1 VERDEA
7 LLGELREA
15 LLAEFGARAIY
26 KALAR
31 YTHDEAL
38 IDMLAELRKDQ
49 DGVIAR
55 VRALITAVGGC
66 PKRKS
71 LRRVVLANVLAL
83 WAWPISVRMPLR
95 MCTDAEETR
104 ARWYGHFQEH
114 FSMLGQG
121 KLAAE
126 CGELYLIK
134 VRHALSLQTWTEHLP
149 S

>member
-1 VERDEA
+1 MERDEA
-7 LLGELREA
+7 LLAELRDA

-38 IDMLAELRKDQ
+38 IDMLVELRHEQ

-55 VRALITAVGGC
+55 VQALVKELGGR

-71 LRRVVLANVLAL
+71 LRRIVLANLLAL
-83 WAWPISVRMPLR
+83 WAWPISVRLPLR
-95 MCTDAEETR
+95 VCTDAEETR

-114 FSMLGQG
+114 FSALGHG
-121 KLAAE
+121 RLAAE
-126 CGELYLIK
+126 CHDLHLIK
-134 VRHALSLQTWTEHLP
+134 ARHARSLQTWTDYLP